1 MICAS
6 HIIYL
11 FSFYRSLRKIWY
23 LLAILTTIFM
33 SIFLYFI
40 FADLYRS
47 GLICNKILF
56 NNNLVPTLVFILC
69 LSISILSLS
78 FTVAGS
84 VWKNGSTIAYE
95 ERVINLILKL
105 NLNFLDTIY
114 SFYWN
119 VFLINF

>member
-47 GLICNKILF
+47 GLICKKII
-56 NNNLVPTLVFILC
+56 NNLVPTLVFILC

-95 ERVINLILKL
+95 ERVILI
-105 NLNFLDTIY
+105 
-114 SFYWN
+114 
-119 VFLINF
+119 